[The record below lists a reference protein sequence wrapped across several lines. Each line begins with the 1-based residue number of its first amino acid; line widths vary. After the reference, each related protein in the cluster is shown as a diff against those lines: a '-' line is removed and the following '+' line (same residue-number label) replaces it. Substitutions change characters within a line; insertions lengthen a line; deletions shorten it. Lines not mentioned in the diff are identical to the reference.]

1 MRRLRHA
8 VLALFKVIMDKK
20 YISLGA
26 ILLALGFG
34 LMFWQSQHYVAVEP
48 SSVEVKPSQESPLML
63 ETNSQVSASSKEV
76 SFVQKKEEALAFT
89 NAEAVEEQLYTLE
102 NEAIAVCF
110 TTKGGAIKEI
120 SLKQYPLV
128 IYSPEPFV
136 FNAET
141 DEPALALAL
150 SEEGL
155 PQNFSPAYE
164 LLDQS
169 PTLIRFKYTSPEGL
183 EVIRAYQ
190 ISTDANQKD
199 PYSIQ
204 HETRFSN
211 KAEEAFDLKRIFVN
225 VGSFPETEGDTTGE
239 YLNFGYYNGKKAEFV
254 KISEFRDSKGFLGI
268 GSRSALLHKVQQAS
282 VRWASVKNQFFASV
296 LTPQSPALGIFVRPT
311 ELNTSNSTQEGITG
325 SLLFSLG
332 SLEKEESKCLSMN
345 YYVGPKE
352 LRRLENLGD
361 NQELIMQFG
370 FFGVVSKF
378 LLSVMLIVHKLIPN
392 WGLTIIAVTV
402 LIKLFLWPLT
412 TAQVRSSKRMAALQ
426 GPLKAIKQ
434 QYANNPQKQQ
444 AETMKLFKEYKVNPA
459 AGCLPLLVQLP
470 IFLGLYFMLRTASEL
485 RFAPFLWV
493 ADLSVPDTVYRLA
506 GFPINPLPL
515 LMGVTMYY
523 QMKLMPSPSTDD
535 MQRKLLQFMP
545 FMFLFFCYHFPAGL
559 VLYWTVQNLLT
570 ILQQSFT
577 SKTLAPEAGLAPKV
591 SPPNPF
597 KKS

>member
-1 MRRLRHA
+1 
-8 VLALFKVIMDKK
+8 MDKK
-20 YISLGA
+20 YISFGA

-34 LMFWQSQHYVAVEP
+34 LMFWQSQHYVSPSPTVVEAT
-48 SSVEVKPSQESPLML
+48 SSFAEAPDISL
-63 ETNSQVSASSKEV
+63 EAEDSTEA
-76 SFVQKKEEALAFT
+76 SFVQKKQETLALSQAEE
-89 NAEAVEEQLYTLE
+89 VEEQLYTLE

-110 TTKGGAIKEI
+110 TTRGGAIKEI
-120 SLKQYPLV
+120 SLKNYPLV
-128 IYSPEPFV
+128 LYSPAPFV

-141 DEPALALAL
+141 DEPALSLAL
-150 SEEGL
+150 SQDGL
-155 PQNFSPAYE
+155 PKKFAPAYE
-164 LLDQS
+164 LVDVS
-169 PTLIRFKYTSPEGL
+169 TSLIRFKYTTPEGL

-190 ISTDANQKD
+190 LSTDASQKD

-211 KAEEAFDLKRIFVN
+211 KSPEALDLKRVFIN

-239 YLNFGYYNGKKAEFV
+239 YLNFGYYNGKTADFV
-254 KISEFRDSKGFLGI
+254 KVSEFRDSKGFLGI
-268 GSRSALLHKVQQAS
+268 GKRSAVAYKTQNAS
-282 VRWASVKNQFFASV
+282 VRWASVKNQFFTTV
-296 LTPQSPALGIFVRPT
+296 LTPQVPALGIFAKPT

-325 SLLFSLG
+325 SVLFSLG
-332 SLEKEESKCLSMN
+332 ALEKGESKCLNMS

-352 LRRLENLGD
+352 LSRLENLGD

-370 FFGVVSKF
+370 FFGMVSKF
-378 LLSVMLIVHKLIPN
+378 LLSLMLIIHKFIPN
-392 WGLTIIAVTV
+392 WGLTIIGVTV

-444 AETMKLFKEYKVNPA
+444 AETMKLFKENKVNPA
-459 AGCLPLLVQLP
+459 AGCLPLIVQLP

-493 ADLSVPDTVYRLA
+493 QDLSVPDTVCRIA
-506 GFPINPLPL
+506 GFPLNPLPL

-535 MQRKLLQFMP
+535 TQRKLLQFMP
-545 FMFLFFCYHFPAGL
+545 FMFLFFCYNFPAGL

-570 ILQQSFT
+570 ILQQYFT
-577 SKTLAPEAGLAPKV
+577 TKSIGPEQLVVAKGP
-591 SPPNPF
+591 SNPF
-597 KKS
+597 KKP

>member
-1 MRRLRHA
+1 
-8 VLALFKVIMDKK
+8 MDKK
-20 YISLGA
+20 YISFGA
-26 ILLALGFG
+26 ILLVLGFG
-34 LMFWQSQHYVAVEP
+34 LMFWQSQHYVSPSPSAVDATLSAAPAQERSLDEP
-48 SSVEVKPSQESPLML
+48 EEDAPVSLVTKKQEPLA
-63 ETNSQVSASSKEV
+63 V
-76 SFVQKKEEALAFT
+76 
-89 NAEAVEEQLYTLE
+89 AEAELVEEQLYTLE
-102 NEAIAVCF
+102 NEVIAVCF
-110 TTKGGAIKEI
+110 TTRGGAIKEI
-120 SLKQYPLV
+120 SLKDYPLV
-128 IYSPEPFV
+128 LYSPAPFV

-141 DEPALALAL
+141 DEPALSLAL
-150 SEEGL
+150 SQDGL
-155 PQNFSPAYE
+155 PKKFAPNYE
-164 LLDQS
+164 LVDAS
-169 PTLIRFKYTSPEGL
+169 TSLIRFKYITPEGL

-190 ISTDANQKD
+190 ISTNASAKD

-211 KAEEAFDLKRIFVN
+211 KTQEAFDLKRIFVN

-268 GSRSALLHKVQQAS
+268 GSRSALSHKVQHSS
-282 VRWASVKNQFFASV
+282 VRWASVKNQFFTSV

-311 ELNTSNSTQEGITG
+311 ELNIANSTQEGITG

-332 SLEKEESKCLSMN
+332 SLEQGESKCLNMS

-370 FFGVVSKF
+370 FFGIVSKF
-378 LLSVMLIVHKLIPN
+378 LLSLMLIVHKLIPN

-426 GPLKAIKQ
+426 GPLKAIKH

-444 AETMKLFKEYKVNPA
+444 SETMKLFKEYKVNPA
-459 AGCLPLLVQLP
+459 AGCLPLIVQLP

-493 ADLSVPDTVYRLA
+493 QDLSVPDTVYRLA

-515 LMGVTMYY
+515 LMGITMYY

-545 FMFLFFCYHFPAGL
+545 FMFLFFCYNFPSGL

-577 SKTLAPEAGLAPKV
+577 AKSIGAEVIAPPAKPA
-591 SPPNPF
+591 NPF
-597 KKS
+597 KKP

>member
-1 MRRLRHA
+1 
-8 VLALFKVIMDKK
+8 MDKK

-48 SSVEVKPSQESPLML
+48 LGVEAKAMPEESLSLATSTDRDSLEKAPSL
-63 ETNSQVSASSKEV
+63 
-76 SFVQKKEEALAFT
+76 VQKKEEVLAFS
-89 NAEAVEEQLYTLE
+89 NAEEVEEQLYTLE
-102 NEAIAVCF
+102 NETIAVCF
-110 TTKGGAIKEI
+110 TTRGGAIKDI

-141 DEPALALAL
+141 DEPALSLAL
-150 SEEGL
+150 SEDGL
-155 PQNFSPAYE
+155 PQKFSPAYE
-164 LLDQS
+164 LVDQS
-169 PTLIRFKYTSPEGL
+169 PSLIRFKYTSPEGL

-190 ISTDANQKD
+190 ISLDPAQKD

-211 KAEEAFDLKRIFVN
+211 KTEAVFDLKRIFVN

-254 KISEFRDSKGFLGI
+254 KISEFRDSKGFLGM
-268 GSRSALLHKVQQAS
+268 GSRSALSHKIQQS
-282 VRWASVKNQFFASV
+282 PVRWASVKNQFFASV

-311 ELNTSNSTQEGITG
+311 ELNTANSTQEGITG

-332 SLEKEESKCLSMN
+332 SLEKGASKCLNMS

-370 FFGVVSKF
+370 FFGIVSKF
-378 LLSVMLIVHKLIPN
+378 LLSVMLVVHKLIPN

-459 AGCLPLLVQLP
+459 AGCLPLIVQLP

-493 ADLSVPDTVYRLA
+493 QDLSVPDTVYRLA

-545 FMFLFFCYHFPAGL
+545 FMFLFFCYNFPAGL

-577 SKTLAPEAGLAPKV
+577 AKAVGAEAPLNPKLP
-591 SPPNPF
+591 PPNPF
-597 KKS
+597 KKG

>member
-1 MRRLRHA
+1 
-8 VLALFKVIMDKK
+8 MDKK

-48 SSVEVKPSQESPLML
+48 SALESKGLPEESSSLATL
-63 ETNSQVSASSKEV
+63 PAREKIETGLSL
-76 SFVQKKEEALAFT
+76 VQKKEETLAFS

-110 TTKGGAIKEI
+110 TTRGGAIKEI

-141 DEPALALAL
+141 DEPALSLAL
-150 SEEGL
+150 SEDGL
-155 PQNFSPAYE
+155 PQPFSPAYE
-164 LLDQS
+164 LVDQS
-169 PTLIRFKYTSPEGL
+169 PSLIRFKYTSPEGL

-190 ISTDANQKD
+190 ISLDPAQKD

-211 KAEEAFDLKRIFVN
+211 KTEEAFDLKRIFVN

-268 GSRSALLHKVQQAS
+268 GSRTALSHQVQQAP
-282 VRWASVKNQFFASV
+282 VHWASVKNQFFASV
-296 LTPQSPALGIFVRPT
+296 LTPQSPALGIFVKPT
-311 ELNTSNSTQEGITG
+311 TLNTSNSTQEGITG

-332 SLEKEESKCLSMN
+332 SLEQGESKCLNMS

-370 FFGVVSKF
+370 FFGIVSKF
-378 LLSVMLIVHKLIPN
+378 LLSVMLVVHKLIPN

-402 LIKLFLWPLT
+402 LIKLVLWPLT

-444 AETMKLFKEYKVNPA
+444 SETMKLFKEYKVNPA

-485 RFAPFLWV
+485 RFASFLWV
-493 ADLSVPDTVYRLA
+493 QDLSVPDTVYRLG
-506 GFPINPLPL
+506 GFPVNPLPL
-515 LMGVTMYY
+515 LMGITMYY

-545 FMFLFFCYHFPAGL
+545 FMFLFFCYNFPAGL

-577 SKTLAPEAGLAPKV
+577 AKAVGAEAPLNPKLP
-591 SPPNPF
+591 PPNPF
-597 KKS
+597 KKA

>member
-1 MRRLRHA
+1 
-8 VLALFKVIMDKK
+8 MDKK

-34 LMFWQSQHYVAVEP
+34 LMFWQSQHYLALAPSALDTQALSEQSPPVATITDTAGLEKAP
-48 SSVEVKPSQESPLML
+48 SL
-63 ETNSQVSASSKEV
+63 
-76 SFVQKKEEALAFT
+76 VQKKEEAVAFS
-89 NAEAVEEQLYTLE
+89 NAEEVEEQLYTLE

-110 TTKGGAIKEI
+110 TTRGGAIKEI
-120 SLKQYPLV
+120 SLKQYPLLV
-128 IYSPEPFV
+128 YSSEPFV

-141 DEPALALAL
+141 DEPALSLAL
-150 SEEGL
+150 SEDGL
-155 PQNFSPAYE
+155 PQQFSPAYE
-164 LLDQS
+164 LVDQS
-169 PTLIRFKYTSPEGL
+169 SSLIRFRYISPEGL

-190 ISTDANQKD
+190 ISLDPSQKD

-211 KAEEAFDLKRIFVN
+211 HTEDAFDLKRIFIN

-239 YLNFGYYNGKKAEFV
+239 YLNFGYYNGTKAEFV

-268 GSRSALLHKVQQAS
+268 GARTALSHKVQQAT
-282 VRWASVKNQFFASV
+282 VCWASVKNQFFTSV

-311 ELNTSNSTQEGITG
+311 ELNTANSTQEGITG

-332 SLEKEESKCLSMN
+332 SLDQGESKCLNMS

-352 LRRLENLGD
+352 LRRLENLGG

-370 FFGVVSKF
+370 FFGIVSKF
-378 LLSVMLIVHKLIPN
+378 LLSLMLIVHKLIPN

-459 AGCLPLLVQLP
+459 AGCLPLIVQLP

-493 ADLSVPDTVYRLA
+493 QDLSVPDTIYRLA

-515 LMGVTMYY
+515 LMGITMYY

-545 FMFLFFCYHFPAGL
+545 FMFLFFCYNFPAGL

-577 SKTLAPEAGLAPKV
+577 AKALGTEVVV
-591 SPPNPF
+591 SPKLPPSNPF
-597 KKS
+597 KKG